1 MSLKS
6 GIANNINIW
15 VLRII
20 LWLDALL
27 SRSTEARGNLFPVRS
42 YGFYAS
48 ISPILKGLTV
58 YF

>member
-27 SRSTEARGNLFPVRS
+27 SRPTEARGTLFPVRS
-42 YGFYAS
+42 YGLYAS